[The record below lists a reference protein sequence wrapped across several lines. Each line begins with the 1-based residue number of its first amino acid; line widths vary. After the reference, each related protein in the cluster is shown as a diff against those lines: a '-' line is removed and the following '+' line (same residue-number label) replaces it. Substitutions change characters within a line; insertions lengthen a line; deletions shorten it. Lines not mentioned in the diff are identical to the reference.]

1 MAPSPVDDSY
11 GMAAKR
17 TARKRKEEASAA
29 ERLHGV
35 TKVEAYRLLQVGPN
49 AEEAL
54 IAKAYWHLATKLR
67 IHATR
72 DPEARHQLD
81 QLNRAYLVLNPTK
94 TEAPLTKEVPAPD
107 KEAPS
112 FIDAFVAWVRRVVE
126 QTVAR
131 WPDRAPELA
140 ILTSTTLWLGYLG
153 LSAGANSAWI
163 ILALAVALVT
173 IWSPW
178 RRDGR
183 A

>member
-1 MAPSPVDDSY
+1 
-11 GMAAKR
+11 MAAKR
-17 TARKRKEEASAA
+17 TAAKRKGDTSPSEQ
-29 ERLHGV
+29 RQGM
-35 TKVEAYRLLQVGPN
+35 TKPEAYKLLQVAPN

-72 DPEARHQLD
+72 SPEARSQLD
-81 QLNRAYLVLNPTK
+81 QLNRAYLVLNPTQ
-94 TEAPLTKEVPAPD
+94 TEAPLSKEVPTPGN
-107 KEAPS
+107 EAS
-112 FIDAFVAWVRRVVE
+112 SSIDGFVAWLRRVVE

-140 ILTSTTLWLGYLG
+140 ILAGTTLWLGYLG
-153 LSAGANSAWI
+153 LSAGASSAWI

>member
-1 MAPSPVDDSY
+1 M
-11 GMAAKR
+11 
-17 TARKRKEEASAA
+17 
-29 ERLHGV
+29 
-35 TKVEAYRLLQVGPN
+35 TKAEAYKLLQVAPN

-54 IAKAYWHLATKLR
+54 VTKAYWHLATKLR

-72 DPEARHQLD
+72 YPEARNQLD
-81 QLNRAYLVLNPTK
+81 QLNRAYLVLNPAQ
-94 TEAPLTKEVPAPD
+94 TEAPLSKEVPAPG
-107 KEAPS
+107 KEASS
-112 FIDAFVAWVRRVVE
+112 FIDDFVAWVRRVVE

-163 ILALAVALVT
+163 TLALAAALVT

-183 A
+183 S